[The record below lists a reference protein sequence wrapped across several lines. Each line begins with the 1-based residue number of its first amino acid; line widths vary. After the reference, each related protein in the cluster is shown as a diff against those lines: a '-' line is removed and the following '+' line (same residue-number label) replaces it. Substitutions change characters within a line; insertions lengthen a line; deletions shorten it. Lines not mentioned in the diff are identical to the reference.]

1 MISCGIIILGG
12 VLFIGIIAATISL
25 YAEYKLDQKEIP
37 LVMTKLDNSQVEDD
51 INEAVK
57 YLKRTDSFIEN

>member
-12 VLFIGIIAATISL
+12 VLFIGTIAATISL